1 MFLNITALKKILTS
15 HYKSVG
21 LTVGRRENELIV
33 CSANGTVGFQ
43 IDINFVPN
51 KLKGVL
57 AELIGDLPEEGEIY
71 TYKKGEQQL
80 EMDFD
85 RFDIYQR
92 WQTAKNFAWKTLV
105 ILNGQ
110 VSDYCLMQLS
120 GGRVVPVIR
129 TLVDLVSVKD
139 LEESEGMP
147 GNPSFLN
154 GMFYWKNEA
163 MIYFAGS
170 SALREELSERLF
182 PALEG
187 FHLTEK
193 SVERWKEKEEN
204 TEDNELPYR

>member
-1 MFLNITALKKILTS
+1 MFLNITALKKILTN

-21 LTVGRRENELIV
+21 LTVGRKESELIV
-33 CSANGTVGFQ
+33 CSGNGCLGFQ
-43 IDINFVPN
+43 INMNFVPN

-71 TYKKGEQQL
+71 TYKKGEQQE
-80 EMDFD
+80 EMDFE

-92 WQTAKNFAWKTLV
+92 WQTAKDFAWKTLV
-105 ILNGQ
+105 VLNGQ

-120 GGRVVPVIR
+120 CGRVVPVIR
-129 TLVDLVSVKD
+129 TLVDLVSMKD

-147 GNPSFLN
+147 GNPSYSD

-163 MIYFAGS
+163 MIYFVGS
-170 SALREELSERLF
+170 SVLREELSERLF

-193 SVERWKEKEEN
+193 SAERWKEQEEN
-204 TEDNELPYR
+204 REDNELPYR